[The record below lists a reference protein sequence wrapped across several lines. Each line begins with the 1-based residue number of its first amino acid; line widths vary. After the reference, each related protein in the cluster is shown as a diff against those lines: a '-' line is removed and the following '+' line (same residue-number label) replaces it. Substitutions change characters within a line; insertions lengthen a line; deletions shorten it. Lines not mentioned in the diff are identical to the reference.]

1 MSNTLW
7 KHGRSGLLLG
17 LYLFVVFRDFF
28 VFKFVWGAF
37 SLWQVK

>member
-17 LYLFVVFRDFF
+17 LYFVVFRDFF